1 MFPDLCP
8 LLANL
13 SKLSV
18 CDPAKNEVL
27 VIWRPACSSAERNDT
42 SLCTCRIPKNRS
54 ALGSISPARG
64 GSSASIISVDLLAL
78 LDELD
83 IGQYTE
89 LLDSKHVAMLG
100 LR

>member
-1 MFPDLCP
+1 MTLRKTRYWLFG
-8 LLANL
+8 
-13 SKLSV
+13 
-18 CDPAKNEVL
+18 
-27 VIWRPACSSAERNDT
+27 RPACSSAERNAT

-54 ALGSISPARG
+54 AWGSISPARG
-64 GSSASIISVDLLAL
+64 GSSASIISVDVLAL